1 MFYKI
6 VADNYIVAI
15 GTGNGGEEITE
26 TRYNEILSMLRNRPV
41 APDGFD
47 YRLTKELEWELQELP
62 AEEEPELSAEEAL
75 EIILGGDV

>member
-47 YRLTKELEWELQELP
+47 YRLTKELEWELYELP
-62 AEEEPELSAEEAL
+62 PVDEPELTADEAL
-75 EIILGGDV
+75 DIILGGEG